1 MSRSLLF
8 RSLAHFVQIARY
20 CNRQNLPID
29 QWFEQYEAVLDRR
42 RRRKTRSKE
51 LISFKNRSEKEIPQP
66 SASGKT
72 SDLKVAIVGAGIA
85 GLACGYE
92 LKQHGILATLYE
104 ANTRVGGRCCSLRN
118 YFPNQIVEGGGEF
131 IDSHHKTMLN
141 YAKTFHLELETVST
155 QLGDTYYYFEGQ
167 HHSIPTILNEFR
179 ELLENIQE
187 DVQTL
192 SKSPTA
198 DRHTDADA
206 LLDRINLL
214 QYLETRN
221 AGKLVKAFIDSSYS
235 VEYGLDLQEQS
246 CLNFLLLHR
255 DRHPTDLELFQT
267 FGDEHYQISGG
278 NDRIAQRLA
287 EELQDRIHLEQK
299 LVKVQRNSHNRIELT
314 FERDAQTVSA
324 EYDIAVL
331 AIPFSVLR
339 HIELDRS
346 LELPSWKQEA
356 IHQLGYGTVSKLMIG
371 FQERPWVKHD
381 SNGHSYSDLPN
392 HQASWEMNP
401 TQATS
406 RQAVI
411 AHCLGGKRA
420 AQLDIDQAQVEA
432 THFLND
438 LDCIYPGAIAAAS
451 RSPQG
456 DRLIQLAHWPED
468 PLSRG
473 SYACYNPGQFTA
485 IAGNEGKPIHN
496 LYFVGEHAN
505 SFYEWQGFME
515 GAALSGVHAAQSI
528 LGRFN
533 HT

>member
-8 RSLAHFVQIARY
+8 RNLAHLMQIAGS
-20 CNRQNLPID
+20 CNQQNLLTD
-29 QWFEQYEAVLDRR
+29 QWFEQHEAALDRR
-42 RRRKTRSKE
+42 RGWKNRIKARV
-51 LISFKNRSEKEIPQP
+51 SFKDQREKEIPQL
-66 SASGKT
+66 SASDET
-72 SDLKVAIVGAGIA
+72 SSLKVAIVGAGIA

-118 YFPNQIVEGGGEF
+118 YFPNQTVEGGGEF

-141 YAKTFHLELETVST
+141 YAKIFDLELETVAT
-155 QLGDTYYYFEGQ
+155 QLGDTSYYFEGQ
-167 HHSIPTILNEFR
+167 HYSSSAILNEFR
-179 ELLENIQE
+179 QLLESIQA
-187 DVQTL
+187 DVQKL
-192 SKSPTA
+192 SKRPTA
-198 DRHTDADA
+198 DRHTEADA
-206 LLDRINLL
+206 LLDRIDLL
-214 QYLETRN
+214 EYLETRN

-255 DRHPTDLELFQT
+255 NRYPTDLELFQA
-267 FGDEHYQISGG
+267 FGDEHYQVFGG
-278 NDRIAQRLA
+278 NDQIAQRLA
-287 EELQDRIHLEQK
+287 QALQNRIHLEQK
-299 LVKVQRNSHNRIELT
+299 LVKVQRNSNNRIELT
-314 FERDAQTVSA
+314 FERDDRTVSA
-324 EYDIAVL
+324 EYDAAVL

-339 HIELDRS
+339 HIELDQS
-346 LELPSWKQEA
+346 LELPPWKQKA
-356 IHQLGYGTVSKLMIG
+356 IHQLGYGAVSKLMIG
-371 FQERPWVKHD
+371 FQERPWIKQG

-411 AHCLGGKRA
+411 VHCLGGRRA
-420 AQLDIDQAQVEA
+420 AQLDISQAHPEA

-438 LDCIYPGAIAAAS
+438 LDWIYPGAIAAAA
-451 RSPQG
+451 RSHQG
-456 DRLIQLAHWPED
+456 DRLIQLAHWPVD

-473 SYACYNPGQFTA
+473 SYACYKPGQFTA

-496 LYFVGEHAN
+496 LYFIGEHTN

-515 GAALSGVHAAQSI
+515 GAALSGVHAAQDI
-528 LGRFN
+528 FERFKP
-533 HT
+533 T